1 MRIFYIKIELL
12 TKKYFIKNERTNRCI
27 LSKEQNDSSQFCELS
42 ETTKKCKNMTKKRTT
57 PPARNKSVKT
67 SNTSNTSKKSNTIE
81 KPSLNYSM
89 RKS

>member
-1 MRIFYIKIELL
+1 MSE
-12 TKKYFIKNERTNRCI
+12 KKYCIKNERTNRCI

-67 SNTSNTSKKSNTIE
+67 SNIVKNNNFLSVQNNVKNFNNKEQISSRTIT
-81 KPSLNYSM
+81 
-89 RKS
+89 